1 MSEQQA
7 NNKRIAKNTLFLYLR
22 MIIMMGIALYTSR
35 IVLDILGEVDYG
47 LYNVVGGV
55 VTMFTIIN
63 FAMSCATSRFITFE
77 LGKKDLKRL
86 NIVFSTSVIIHFI
99 IVFIILLLSETVGL
113 WFLNT
118 QMTIPAERMEA
129 ANWVFQFSV
138 FSCMIM
144 IISVP
149 YNSLIMSYEKM
160 SAYAYI
166 TILETILKLV
176 IVYLLVIGNIDK
188 LILYS
193 ILMFLVSLIIRIT
206 YQVYCT
212 KKFRE
217 VRFKFVIDK
226 HILKQ
231 MFSYAFWSLT
241 GSSANLLATHGQNI
255 LLNIFFGP
263 SVNAARGVAVQVQNA
278 VQQFSNNFQ
287 QAMNPQINKSY
298 ARGNLEY
305 MHTLINASSKYSFF
319 LLFIISFPVFL
330 EIKMV
335 LSWWLVDTP
344 DHTINFIRL
353 MLIICI
359 ITSLGNPLS
368 VAAGAHGKIRNFQL
382 FVGGSML
389 LVVPVSYFT
398 IKISPTPEYIF
409 IAQILICT
417 LAQIVRLIIVKP
429 MIHFSLTRYCKDV
442 IYICTKVM
450 VLSSIIPLTLYWI
463 MKESVY
469 SFFLVCT
476 TSFFSTV
483 IAIYFTGLTSGE
495 KLFVQNKIKQLLN
508 R

>member
-1 MSEQQA
+1 
-7 NNKRIAKNTLFLYLR
+7 
-22 MIIMMGIALYTSR
+22 
-35 IVLDILGEVDYG
+35 
-47 LYNVVGGV
+47 
-55 VTMFTIIN
+55 
-63 FAMSCATSRFITFE
+63 
-77 LGKKDLKRL
+77 
-86 NIVFSTSVIIHFI
+86 
-99 IVFIILLLSETVGL
+99 
-113 WFLNT
+113 
-118 QMTIPAERMEA
+118 
-129 ANWVFQFSV
+129 
-138 FSCMIM
+138 
-144 IISVP
+144 
-149 YNSLIMSYEKM
+149 
-160 SAYAYI
+160 
-166 TILETILKLV
+166 
-176 IVYLLVIGNIDK
+176 
-188 LILYS
+188 
-193 ILMFLVSLIIRIT
+193 MFLVSLIIRIT

-263 SVNAARGVAVQVQNA
+263 SVNAARGIAVQVQNA

-330 EIKMV
+330 EIKML

-382 FVGGSML
+382 FVGGGML

-409 IAQILICT
+409 IAQIVICT

-429 MIHFSLTRYCKDV
+429 MIHLSLTRYCKDV

-450 VLSSIIPLTLYWI
+450 FFSSIIPLTLYWI